1 MYKKEGFV
9 MRAFRPRTSRF
20 RKGPLPFQYVLLIS
34 FAIFIILTLQGLWLV
49 NKSIQ
54 PTLMKYAEMQTKRTA
69 TVVMTKAVKDR
80 VAQGIDVDSL
90 MKVQTDKNGKVA
102 TMDVNTAAV
111 NEILTST
118 TTYIEKY
125 LHQAEKGDTKALGLP
140 EDGGASLSVPLG
152 RITDNALLGNLGP
165 DIPITFTT
173 IGDVY
178 TNIKQDFEPNGIN
191 NTAIKIVMEIEVTL
205 QVIIPFHTKEVT
217 VKQDIPVATRMIQG
231 EVPSYYGSGGVVAPE
246 KKEKK
251 ADN

>member
-1 MYKKEGFV
+1 

-20 RKGPLPFQYVLLIS
+20 RKGPLPFRYVLLIS

-54 PTLMKYAEMQTKRTA
+54 PTLMKYAEMQTKQTA

-80 VAQGIDVDSL
+80 IAQGINVESL
-90 MKVQTDKNGKVA
+90 MKVQTDKNGKVS
-102 TMDVNTAAV
+102 TIDLNTEAV

-125 LHQAEKGDTKALGLP
+125 LHQVEKGDTKGLGLS
-140 EDGGASLSVPLG
+140 EDDGTALSVPLG
-152 RITDNALLGNLGP
+152 RITDNALLGNIGP

-173 IGDVY
+173 IGHVS
-178 TNIKQDFEPNGIN
+178 TNIKQDFQQQGIN
-191 NTAIKIVMEIEVTL
+191 NTAIKIVMEIEVAL

-217 VKQDIPVATRMIQG
+217 VKQDIPVATRIIQG
-231 EVPSYYGSGGVVAPE
+231 EVPGYYGSGGVVVPE

>member
-1 MYKKEGFV
+1 

-20 RKGPLPFQYVLLIS
+20 RKGPLPFRYVLLIS
-34 FAIFIILTLQGLWLV
+34 FAIFILLTVQGLWLV
-49 NKSIQ
+49 NRSIQ

-80 VAQGIDVDSL
+80 VAQGINVDSL

-102 TMDVNTAAV
+102 TMDVNTEEV
-111 NEILTST
+111 NQILTST

-125 LHQAEKGDTKALGLP
+125 LHQAEQGDTKALGLP
-140 EDGGASLSVPLG
+140 EDGGILLSVPLG

-165 DIPITFTT
+165 DIPIKFTT

-178 TNIKQDFEPNGIN
+178 TNIKQDFEAHGIN
-191 NTAIKIVMEIEVTL
+191 STAIKIVMEIEVTL

-217 VKQDIPVATRMIQG
+217 VKQDIPIATRIIQG
-231 EVPSYYGSGGVVAPE
+231 EVPGYYGGGGVVVPE

-251 ADN
+251 ANN

>member
-1 MYKKEGFV
+1 

-20 RKGPLPFQYVLLIS
+20 RKGPLPFRYVLLIS
-34 FAIFIILTLQGLWLV
+34 FAIFVFLTLQGLWLV
-49 NKSIQ
+49 NKSIR
-54 PTLMKYAEMQTKRTA
+54 PTVMRYAEMQTKRTA

-80 VAQGIDVDSL
+80 VAQGINVDSL

-102 TMDVNTAAV
+102 TMDVNTEAV

-125 LHQAEKGDTKALGLP
+125 LHQAEKGDTKALGIP
-140 EDGGASLSVPLG
+140 EEGGPSLSVPLG
-152 RITDNALLGNLGP
+152 RITDNALLGNIGP

-178 TNIKQDFEPNGIN
+178 TNIKQDFEPHGIN

-217 VKQDIPVATRMIQG
+217 VKQDIPVATRIIQG
-231 EVPSYYGSGGVVAPE
+231 EVPGFYGSGGVVAPE